1 MVAVNRDF
9 IRGYIMKKPIE
20 LIYMSKTFMIE
31 SVGGEVVVPQIR
43 EITTENGT
51 PLPGKEAEAKELISM
66 LIQCEE
72 EHRMIEKRWTWK

>member
-1 MVAVNRDF
+1 
-9 IRGYIMKKPIE
+9 MKKPIE

-51 PLPGKEAEAKELISM
+51 PLPGKEEEAEDLISQ
-66 LIQCEE
+66 LLHCEK
-72 EHRMIEKRWTWK
+72 EHRRIEKRFKSMFGSGGSA